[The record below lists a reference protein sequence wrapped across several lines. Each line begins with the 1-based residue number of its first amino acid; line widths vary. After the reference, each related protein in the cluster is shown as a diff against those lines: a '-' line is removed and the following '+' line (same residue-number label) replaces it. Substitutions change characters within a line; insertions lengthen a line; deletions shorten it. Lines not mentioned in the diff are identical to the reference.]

1 MSSIDNKGDNT
12 GLLKYY
18 YHNIPKQQLN
28 DAPKNELKMDLRYIY
43 RHKIVYEEYPWSD
56 VPDLETPDYMFF
68 KNGTRQY
75 VRAFNPGAKIYNT
88 KNFMSVMGIIKYL
101 NPNIEYDIFYRCGR
115 IIADKR
121 NNFAI
126 FTMNK
131 DKVDKICKQIYDTS
145 DDWRPEIKM
154 RKLIFKSGTNLTLK
168 EKQSIIGSL
177 CGGLGGKV
185 SGQNARKV
193 DSSDIYEAMLELNDR
208 GEKIT
213 NAKLVDMLSVTKR
226 TIQRNKTEELKNEIL
241 ILNSNLNM

>member
-1 MSSIDNKGDNT
+1 MSKALKTEVTNKGQ
-12 GLLKYY
+12 KYCL
-18 YHNIPKQQLN
+18 NKQPLN
-28 DAPKNELKMDLRYIY
+28 DTHSNDANMDYSYFYKHRIIL
-43 RHKIVYEEYPWSD
+43 EEYPWSD
-56 VPDLETPDYMFF
+56 VPDLETPDYMYF

-75 VRAFNPGAKIYNT
+75 IRVLNPGTKLYNT
-88 KNFMSVMGIIKYL
+88 KSFYCAMGRLKYL

-115 IIADKR
+115 ILGEKQ

-126 FTMNK
+126 FTLS
-131 DKVDKICKQIYDTS
+131 DQTIQSICKKIFDYEDNFT
-145 DDWRPEIKM
+145 PNIKQ
-154 RKLIFKSGTNLTLK
+154 RKLIFKPGNKLTLK

-213 NAKLVDMLSVTKR
+213 NAKLVEMLSVTKR
-226 TIQRNKTEELKNEIL
+226 TIQRNKTDELKNEIL

>member
-1 MSSIDNKGDNT
+1 MSKALKTEVTNKGQ
-12 GLLKYY
+12 KYWL
-18 YHNIPKQQLN
+18 NEQALN
-28 DAPKNELKMDLRYIY
+28 DTQSNDTNMDYSY
-43 RHKIVYEEYPWSD
+43 FYKHKIILEEYPWSD
-56 VPDLETPDYMFF
+56 VPDFQTPDYMYF

-75 VRAFNPGAKIYNT
+75 VRVLNPGQKLYNT
-88 KNFMSVMGIIKYL
+88 KAFYCALGRLKYL

-131 DKVDKICKQIYDTS
+131 NKVDKICKQIYDTS

-213 NAKLVDMLSVTKR
+213 NAKLVEMLSVTKR
-226 TIQRNKTEELKNEIL
+226 TIQRNKTDELKNEIL